1 MTRNVPLS
9 YTIDISVSTAPT
21 GLGEQNTNTV
31 CLLTNEQPLSTEPFI
46 WAVNAQ
52 DAINEYGTNSLT
64 AKMAQALFTPVPN
77 LRTGNGQVLIFPY
90 NGVNATCATTTTIAI
105 TAEVLNSLKLVS
117 NGDIQIAI
125 DGEDYLLSGLN
136 FTKINSV
143 KDIVQILNSKY
154 LDCNIEVVD
163 TNKIQFKSRNFGDD
177 SAIEIK
183 PASESIITNF
193 ESETITNVET
203 DSATFKEAVDEVT
216 GTYNFIYT
224 TNGWTL
230 NSEVVVITD
239 YGITITGTP
248 SEGDDITVTYTAAT
262 GTGTDLY
269 GSSYFDGANQVTT
282 NGVSESGTTI
292 SEALAAAE
300 EVGYFGGVLTTQYLS
315 NDGVVEF
322 ANTIQSKD
330 HIYYEAINSLKN
342 ISTLGTA
349 IKAAGLRK
357 TRLLAKTDQGEQ
369 ISKVAIATYA
379 TIAQST
385 NYSGAGTALTMNLKE
400 LTGVLPDYN
409 INSTYYN
416 IAKQNGVDIYAT
428 TEGLSCVYSFDNG
441 YYTDDAT
448 NLLWLKKALEV
459 SGFNYLRK
467 TNTKIPQTETGMT
480 GLKNAYEQRCSQG
493 VRNGVIGTGLLWND
507 SIPFGDPEDF
517 QRNIQEKGYY
527 IYSLPIA
534 LQNQAEREQRV
545 APVVQIAIKL
555 SGAIHNSNVI
565 VQVQR

>member
-9 YTIDISVSTAPT
+9 YTIDVSVSTTPT

-46 WAVNAQ
+46 WAVNAR
-52 DAINEYGTNSLT
+52 DAINEYGTDSLT
-64 AKMAQALFTPVPN
+64 AKMVQALFTPVPN

-90 NGVNATCATTTTIAI
+90 TATNATCGTATTVAI
-105 TAEVLNSLKLVS
+105 TSTIISAFQLVS
-117 NGDIQIAI
+117 NADLTVTI
-125 DGEDYLLSGLN
+125 DGTDKTVTGLD
-136 FTKINSV
+136 FTNIKTVN
-143 KDIVQILNSKY
+143 DIVRILQNQY
-154 LDCNIEVVD
+154 LDCNIAVVD
-163 TNKIQFKSRNFGDD
+163 TNKIQFKSRNFGD
-177 SAIEIK
+177 
-183 PASESIITNF
+183 AS
-193 ESETITNVET
+193 TIALK
-203 DSATFKEAVDEVT
+203 ATA
-216 GTYNFIYT
+216 
-224 TNGWTL
+224 
-230 NSEVVVITD
+230 S
-239 YGITITGTP
+239 
-248 SEGDDITVTYTAAT
+248 
-262 GTGTDLY
+262 GTGTDIY
-269 GSSYFDGANQVTT
+269 GSTYLDGANQVTVDGADET
-282 NGVSESGTTI
+282 GSITD
-292 SEALAAAE
+292 ALAAAE

-315 NDGVVEF
+315 NDGITGFSTVV
-322 ANTIQSKD
+322 QGKD
-330 HIYYEAINSLKN
+330 HIYYEAINSLAN
-342 ISTLGTA
+342 ISTLGSV
-349 IKAAGLRK
+349 IKAAGNTK
-357 TRLLAKTDQGEQ
+357 TRLLAKTDQGEE
-369 ISKVAIATYA
+369 ISKIAIATYA

-385 NYSGAGTALTMNLKE
+385 NYSGNDTALTMNLKE

-416 IAKQNGVDIYAT
+416 IAKTNGVDIYAA

-467 TNTKIPQTETGMT
+467 TDTKIPQTETGMA

-507 SIPFGDPEDF
+507 SIPFGDPADF

-534 LQNQAEREQRV
+534 LQNQAEREQRI

-555 SGAIHNSNVI
+555 SGAIHSSNLI

>member
-9 YTIDISVSTAPT
+9 YTIDVSVSTTPT
-21 GLGEQNTNTV
+21 GLGEQNTNTI

-46 WAVNAQ
+46 WAVNAR
-52 DAINEYGTNSLT
+52 DAINEYGTDSLT
-64 AKMAQALFTPVPN
+64 AKMVQAFFTPVPN

-90 NGVNATCATTTTIAI
+90 TATNATCGTTTTIAI
-105 TAEVLNSLKLVS
+105 TDAIISALQLVS
-117 NGDIQIAI
+117 NGDLTIAI
-125 DGEDYLLSGLN
+125 DGESNTLTGLN
-136 FTKINSV
+136 FNNITSV

-154 LDCNIEVVD
+154 LDCNISVVN
-163 TNKIQFKSRNFGDD
+163 TNKIQFKSRNFGAG
-177 SAIEIK
+177 STIEL
-183 PASESIITNF
+183 T
-193 ESETITNVET
+193 
-203 DSATFKEAVDEVT
+203 ATS
-216 GTYNFIYT
+216 N
-224 TNGWTL
+224 
-230 NSEVVVITD
+230 
-239 YGITITGTP
+239 
-248 SEGDDITVTYTAAT
+248 
-262 GTGTDLY
+262 GTGTDIY
-269 GSSYFDGANQVTT
+269 GSTYLDGANQVTVD
-282 NGVSESGTTI
+282 GVDETGSI
-292 SEALAAAE
+292 ANALAAAE

-315 NDGVVEF
+315 NDGITDFSAVV
-322 ANTIQSKD
+322 QGKD
-330 HIYYEAINSLKN
+330 HIYYESINSLAN
-342 ISTLGTA
+342 ISTLGSA
-349 IKAAGLRK
+349 IKAAGDTK
-357 TRLLAKTDQGEQ
+357 TRLLAKTDQGEEA
-369 ISKVAIATYA
+369 SKIAIATYA

-385 NYSGAGTALTMNLKE
+385 NYSGNDTALTMNLKE

-416 IAKQNGVDIYAT
+416 IAKQNGVDVYAT

-467 TNTKIPQTETGMT
+467 TNTKIPQTETGMA

-534 LQNQAEREQRV
+534 LQNQAEREQRI

>member
-9 YTIDISVSTAPT
+9 YTIDVSVSTTPT

-46 WAVNAQ
+46 WAVNAR
-52 DAINEYGTNSLT
+52 DAINEYGTDSLT
-64 AKMAQALFTPVPN
+64 AKMVQAFFTPVPN

-90 NGVNATCATTTTIAI
+90 TGTNATCGTTTTIAI
-105 TAEVLNSLKLVS
+105 TNTIISALQLVS
-117 NGDIQIAI
+117 NGDLTIAI
-125 DGEDYLLSGLN
+125 DGESNTLTGLN
-136 FTKINSV
+136 FNNITSV

-154 LDCNIEVVD
+154 LDCNISVVD
-163 TNKIQFKSRNFGDD
+163 TNKIQFKSRNFGAD
-177 SAIEIK
+177 STIEL
-183 PASESIITNF
+183 T
-193 ESETITNVET
+193 
-203 DSATFKEAVDEVT
+203 ATS
-216 GTYNFIYT
+216 G
-224 TNGWTL
+224 
-230 NSEVVVITD
+230 
-239 YGITITGTP
+239 
-248 SEGDDITVTYTAAT
+248 
-262 GTGTDLY
+262 GTGTDIY
-269 GSSYFDGANQVTT
+269 GSTYLDGANQVTVDGIDET
-282 NGVSESGTTI
+282 GSIAN
-292 SEALAAAE
+292 ALAAAE

-315 NDGVVEF
+315 NDGITAFSIIV
-322 ANTIQSKD
+322 QGKD
-330 HIYYEAINSLKN
+330 HIYYEAINSLAN
-342 ISTLGTA
+342 ISTLGSA
-349 IKAAGLRK
+349 IKAAGNTK
-357 TRLLAKTDQGEQ
+357 TRLLAKTDQGEEV
-369 ISKVAIATYA
+369 SKIAIATYA

-385 NYSGAGTALTMNLKE
+385 NYSGNDTALTMNLKE

-428 TEGLSCVYSFDNG
+428 TKGLSCVYSFDNG

-467 TNTKIPQTETGMT
+467 TNTKIPQTETDMV

-507 SIPFGDPEDF
+507 SIPFGNPEDF

-534 LQNQAEREQRV
+534 LQNQAEREQRI

-555 SGAIHNSNVI
+555 SGAIHDSNVI

>member
-9 YTIDISVSTAPT
+9 YTINIGIATAPQ
-21 GLGEQNTNTV
+21 GLGEFNTNTT
-31 CLLTNEQPLSTEPFI
+31 CILTNEQPLSTNPYI

-64 AKMAQALFTPVPN
+64 AKMVQALFTPVPN

-90 NGVNATCATTTTIAI
+90 SATNATCATTTTVEI
-105 TAEVLNSLKLVS
+105 TATILNNLKLVS
-117 NGDIQIAI
+117 NGDLYINI
-125 DGEDYLLSGLN
+125 DGTNYLLSNLN
-136 FTKINSV
+136 FTQINNID
-143 KDIVQILNSKY
+143 DIIQILNGRY
-154 LDCNIEVVD
+154 LDCNIYAEN
-163 TNKIQFKSRNFGDD
+163 NKIVFKSRNFGST
-177 SAIEIK
+177 SAIELK
-183 PASESIITNF
+183 PAGENIDTAF
-193 ESETITNVET
+193 DSETITAVET
-203 DSATFKEAVDEVT
+203 DKDTFKAKVLDEY
-216 GTYNFIYT
+216 GTYIFEYDSGWEL
-224 TNGWTL
+224 NGDSVT
-230 NSEVVVITD
+230 ITE
-239 YGITITGTP
+239 YGITITGSP
-248 SEGDDITVTYTAAT
+248 ENGDTITITFTAPV
-262 GTGTDLY
+262 GSGTDIY
-269 GSSYFDGANQVTT
+269 GASYLNGASQVI
-282 NGVSESGTTI
+282 VSGSDESGATPQ
-292 SEALAAAE
+292 EALAQAE

-315 NDGVVEF
+315 NSAIVDL
-322 ANTIQSKD
+322 ATAIQGKD
-330 HIYYEAINSLKN
+330 HIYYEAINSLTN
-342 ISTLGTA
+342 ITTLGAA

-357 TRLLAKTDQGEQ
+357 TRLLAKTDQGEA

-385 NYSGAGTALTMNLKE
+385 NYSGVGTALTMNLKE

-467 TNTKIPQTETGMT
+467 TNTKIPQTESGMA
-480 GLKNAYEQRCSQG
+480 GLKNAYETRCSQG
-493 VRNGVIGTGLLWND
+493 VLNGVIGLGLQWND

-517 QRNIQEKGYY
+517 QRNIEEKGYY

-534 LQNQAEREQRV
+534 KQSQAEREERI
-545 APVVQIAIKL
+545 APVIQIAIKL